1 MNMNDKYQTLE
12 KFIEYIE
19 KPDSDYPWVVKD
31 LPEKPTA
38 LEKCKFEIC
47 QGIITYKQRNKLA
60 IEELAKKVQLD
71 LDPAVESHREELQ
84 KDLIK
89 KILFCWIDY
98 FSLEELIDYASGL
111 SLSVELKISPNSKPN
126 ITSDNYQ
133 GEWDDS
139 LNDPKILEIIQ
150 ARLNNNNFEPLPEP
164 HLLWDKEIFYVETT
178 YRGKKYRLIFWLE
191 DRKIHLRNI
200 WLVN

>member
-19 KPDSDYPWVVKD
+19 KPDSDYPWIAKD

-47 QGIITYKQRNKLA
+47 QGIITYKQRNKLT

-150 ARLNNNNFEPLPEP
+150 ARLNNKIFEPLPEP
-164 HLLWDKEIFYVETT
+164 RLLWDKEIFYVETT

-200 WLVN
+200 WLV

>member
-1 MNMNDKYQTLE
+1 MNDKYQTLE

-19 KPDSDYPWVVKD
+19 KPNSDYPWVVKD
-31 LPEKPTA
+31 LPEKPTT

-47 QGIITYKQRNKLA
+47 QGIITYKQRNKLTT

-98 FSLEELIDYASGL
+98 FSLEELIDYASKL
-111 SLSVELKISPNSKPN
+111 FLSVELKISPNSKPN

-133 GEWDDS
+133 GEWDNS
-139 LNDPKILEIIQ
+139 LNDQKILEIIQ
-150 ARLNNNNFEPLPEP
+150 ARLNNKNFESLPEP
-164 HLLWDKEIFYVETT
+164 CLLWDKEIFYVETA

-191 DRKIHLRNI
+191 DRKIQLRNI
-200 WLVN
+200 WLIN